1 MHKNHRPWLRF
12 IVEPND
18 NTGGAQQPA
27 PGDDQNSGSEDHSG
41 EDSGTDPP
49 AGGDDAGD
57 QDDQDGSDADGS
69 GDDGADDAAAALAKV
84 TAERDE
90 ALAKIAAHER
100 EQMTEAEK
108 VAADRDAAVKRAD
121 EAEAKVAALNRA
133 KLVADAAAAANLP
146 ASMADRLRGETPEEL
161 TADAK
166 ALAASIGYDRGPI
179 DPSQGKGSAG
189 NHSPRSLSDAFSA
202 HYGTVPS
209 GR

>member
-12 IVEPND
+12 IVEPSD

-41 EDSGTDPP
+41 EDSGPDPP

-57 QDDQDGSDADGS
+57 QDDQDGGDADGS
-69 GDDGADDAAAALAKV
+69 GDGADDAAAALAKV

-161 TADAK
+161 AADAK
-166 ALAASIGYDRGPI
+166 ALAESIGYDRRAA

-202 HYGTVPS
+202 HYGIVPS